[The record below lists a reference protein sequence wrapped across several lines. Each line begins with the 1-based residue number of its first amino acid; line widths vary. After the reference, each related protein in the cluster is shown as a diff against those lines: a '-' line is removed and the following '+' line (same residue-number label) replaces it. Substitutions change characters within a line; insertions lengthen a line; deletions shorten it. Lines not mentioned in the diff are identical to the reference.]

1 MKRNILLLSFMILC
15 AATGCAKKVKVTIDG
30 RTSPSQTELYL
41 IINEDT
47 ANAVRVP
54 IEDEHFSITVK
65 VDKNAFIRLHDY
77 KEWPERSVYVLIPD
91 SKHITIDKPTGS
103 IEGSP
108 LSKKLRE
115 EILRVSRDSPEN
127 FHIDVFSEDP
137 AAWAEAREHERATR
151 ALMEQ
156 HQRETI
162 QTVIRENADNNIPA
176 WIYFC
181 YKSMFTD
188 PPIPLEALVG
198 SPTAHPKWMDHPI
211 LKLRP

>member
-30 RTSPSQTELYL
+30 RTSPSQTKLFL
-41 IINEDT
+41 VVNEDT
-47 ANAVRVP
+47 AHAVRVP
-54 IEDEHFSITVK
+54 INDAQFSITVK
-65 VDKNAFIRLHDY
+65 VDQNAFIRLNDY
-77 KEWPERSVYVLIPD
+77 KDWPERSVFVLIPD
-91 SKHITIDKPTGS
+91 SKHITVDWNTGS

-108 LSKKLRE
+108 MSVKLKQ
-115 EILRVSRDSPEN
+115 EIIRVRRDSPEN

-137 AAWAEAREHERATR
+137 AAWEEAHERERATR
-151 ALMEQ
+151 ALMEE

-162 QTVIRENADNNIPA
+162 QTVIRENADSNIPA